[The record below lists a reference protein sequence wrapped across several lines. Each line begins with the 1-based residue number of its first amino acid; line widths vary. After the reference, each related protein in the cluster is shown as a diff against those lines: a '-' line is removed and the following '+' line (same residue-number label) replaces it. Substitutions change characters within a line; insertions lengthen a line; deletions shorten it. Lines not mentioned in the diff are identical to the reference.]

1 MNSAAR
7 DLMDTGTPGPW
18 HALPGDDTFNPSVGA
33 VPEAFPS
40 LLSSDEWVAEC
51 KPAGDADANKIVLS
65 VNALPLV
72 DALIEATKTHMKF
85 AYVSRT
91 MQPDRQTPYC
101 RQCGRAWPCPTAAA
115 RDALE
120 AALRGEGE

>member
-1 MNSAAR
+1 MTNLTA
-7 DLMDTGTPGPW
+7 TGTSGEWKAEPHRTRRNCTCVMGG
-18 HALPGDDTFNPSVGA
+18 HDGETF
-33 VPEAFPS
+33 
-40 LLSSDEWVAEC
+40 VAYYIT
-51 KPAGDADANKIVLS
+51 DADARKIVLS

>member
-1 MNSAAR
+1 MTSAAR

-72 DALIEATKTHMKF
+72 DALIFAVDKFRQHRKAAAKVGATFYCDRCAELEAKI
-85 AYVSRT
+85 V
-91 MQPDRQTPYC
+91 
-101 RQCGRAWPCPTAAA
+101 AA

-120 AALRGEGE
+120 AALRGEG